1 MAAHHSLV
9 LRTSS
14 LLDCQFLHQ
23 FFCLLYFRA
32 TSRSRLTPQGRVSTG
47 IDGSY
52 FISLIYFTLVCSFLL
67 TSSERV
73 SFSYFLFA
81 CEGKRECWLLV
92 ALPLALNVADCSP
105 HQLAGLAALL
115 RLLPG
120 LARRYPG
127 KQAAAVFWKFE
138 LSKVVVEPLGQV
150 CLIVLFPTFE
160 TLLMASNFP
169 ASLTAMISVTLS
181 LLKQPTLAWRYL
193 ADGF

>member
-1 MAAHHSLV
+1 MAPTPQPAGAQPQLAPSSSVAAHHSLV

-32 TSRSRLTPQGRVSTG
+32 TSRSRLTTQGRVSTG
-47 IDGSY
+47 IDGLY

-73 SFSYFLFA
+73 SFSYCLFA

-105 HQLAGLAALL
+105 HQLAGLQCQHE
-115 RLLPG
+115 G
-120 LARRYPG
+120 CSLA
-127 KQAAAVFWKFE
+127 
-138 LSKVVVEPLGQV
+138 
-150 CLIVLFPTFE
+150 
-160 TLLMASNFP
+160 P
-169 ASLTAMISVTLS
+169 AT
-181 LLKQPTLAWRYL
+181 
-193 ADGF
+193 